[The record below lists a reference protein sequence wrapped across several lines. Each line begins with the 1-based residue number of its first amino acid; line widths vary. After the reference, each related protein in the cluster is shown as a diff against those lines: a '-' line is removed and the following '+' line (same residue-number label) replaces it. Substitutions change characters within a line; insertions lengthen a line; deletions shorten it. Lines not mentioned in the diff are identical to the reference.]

1 MAFIKCLYSI
11 STENMFAL

>member
-1 MAFIKCLYSI
+1 M